1 MMTERQ
7 NITTEMIKTA
17 VEEAVRNTQPVKL
30 MSLKDVTELT
40 QKTPPTIYSLAKQ
53 GLFPKPRRLG
63 KSSTVWLQSEVDNFL
78 KNLPTIE

>member
-1 MMTERQ
+1 MTESQ

-53 GLFPKPRRLG
+53 GLFPKPRRFG